1 MPTVIPMLE
10 TTKYAGAWF
19 EHGHPFNDAA
29 YSLVND
35 APLMAAK
42 VTRYEEV
49 LREME
54 DALVETQAQLLQL
67 IEAQK
72 VDAVQLSQ
80 VESALSHLRRTRREL
95 EEARSSPEAAA
106 AS

>member
-1 MPTVIPMLE
+1 MPNVNPMLNE
-10 TTKYAGAWF
+10 TKYAGAWF

-49 LREME
+49 LQEME
-54 DALVETQAQLLQL
+54 DTLVDTRAQLLRL
-67 IEAQK
+67 VEARQ
-72 VDAVQLSQ
+72 VDVTQLSQ
-80 VESALSHLRRTRREL
+80 VESALSHLRRTRQEIELARE
-95 EEARSSPEAAA
+95 P
-106 AS
+106 

>member
-1 MPTVIPMLE
+1 MTMPTPLPILK

-29 YSLVND
+29 YSLVQD

-42 VTRYEEV
+42 VTRYEAV
-49 LREME
+49 LHELEGTLLETREKLMQ
-54 DALVETQAQLLQL
+54 LVAS
-67 IEAQK
+67 K
-72 VDAVQLSQ
+72 AVEPAPLSQ
-80 VESALSHLRRTRREL
+80 VDAALARLHEARRDLEAAREL
-95 EEARSSPEAAA
+95 AEL

>member
-1 MPTVIPMLE
+1 MPSVIPILSA
-10 TTKYAGAWF
+10 TKYAGAWF

-42 VTRYEEV
+42 VTRYEEI

-54 DALVETQAQLLQL
+54 DTLDDTRTQLLRLVEARQ
-67 IEAQK
+67 
-72 VDAVQLSQ
+72 VDAAQLSQ
-80 VESALSHLRRTRREL
+80 VESALSHLRQTRREL
-95 EEARSSPEAAA
+95 EEARSS
-106 AS
+106 

>member
-1 MPTVIPMLE
+1 MPPAIPILNA
-10 TTKYAGAWF
+10 TKYAGAWF

-49 LREME
+49 LRDME
-54 DALVETQAQLLQL
+54 TMLTHTRDKLLELVSERKVEQA
-67 IEAQK
+67 
-72 VDAVQLSQ
+72 QLSQ
-80 VESALSHLRRTRREL
+80 VDASLARLRETRREL
-95 EEARSSPEAAA
+95 EEAREPA
-106 AS
+106 

>member
-1 MPTVIPMLE
+1 MPPSSIPILN

-49 LREME
+49 LCHME
-54 DALVETQAQLLQL
+54 SALVETREKLLELLDQR
-67 IEAQK
+67 K

-80 VESALSHLRRTRREL
+80 VDAALSRLRETRRDL
-95 EEARSSPEAAA
+95 EAARELA
-106 AS
+106 

>member
-1 MPTVIPMLE
+1 MPSVLPMLNA
-10 TTKYAGAWF
+10 TKYAGAWF

-49 LREME
+49 LRDME
-54 DALVETQAQLLQL
+54 DTLVCTRTQLLRLVEAKQVDLAQLTQ
-67 IEAQK
+67 
-72 VDAVQLSQ
+72 VDA
-80 VESALSHLRRTRREL
+80 ALAHLRQTRRDL
-95 EEARSSPEAAA
+95 EEARESQDA
-106 AS
+106 